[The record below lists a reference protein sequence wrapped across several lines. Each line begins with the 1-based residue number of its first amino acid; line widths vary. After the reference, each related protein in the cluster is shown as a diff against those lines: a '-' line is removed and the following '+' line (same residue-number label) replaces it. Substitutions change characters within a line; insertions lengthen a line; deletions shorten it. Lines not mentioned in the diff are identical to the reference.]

1 MEEDLAALG
10 KKIEV
15 ADKTVILSLLK

>member
-10 KKIEV
+10 KKIEA